1 MTAADD
7 VPVRFV
13 GDIQRLEMK
22 PGDVLVLSTPK
33 VPSRE
38 FVERLIKRL
47 ANRWPGVELLVL
59 ADGMTATVIGGARV
73 YADGGTIGLTSH
85 MRETAAALKDMPGA
99 SMLLT
104 EAAAEIERLRK
115 ALTLAQMSPPK
126 AAEQPAR

>member
-47 ANRWPGVELLVL
+47 TNRWPGVELLVL
-59 ADGMTATVIGGARV
+59 AGGMTATVIGGARV
-73 YADGGTIGLTSH
+73 YADGGTVDLTGH

-115 ALTLAQMSPPK
+115 ALALAQMSPPK